1 MKSHTNCS
9 QDRSENCIYSYYYIV
24 NIINTTINHTDKKY
38 ASNKSFFSIAFSRIN
53 KSASIHVVLLNS
65 HRIISLFFS
74 LLALAFIFAFIVYLS
89 VEDNSN
95 NIIIAQEIEQQMEY
109 TRTGAPLTIVPGLVS
124 NILTGVSFL
133 VGTSSFILGLRIQ
146 SISKTIKPNSDDA
159 QTGLPISSQSS
170 SPLATIT
177 KYYEILI
184 LALVFPAIVINI
196 YGILAVAS
204 HLYLEDAPYL
214 VLLFVLFIPIGAILF
229 LVKKLH

>member
-1 MKSHTNCS
+1 M
-9 QDRSENCIYSYYYIV
+9 
-24 NIINTTINHTDKKY
+24 
-38 ASNKSFFSIAFSRIN
+38 
-53 KSASIHVVLLNS
+53 
-65 HRIISLFFS
+65 
-74 LLALAFIFAFIVYLS
+74 LALVFIFAFIVYLS
-89 VEDNSN
+89 VEDNNN
-95 NIIIAQEIEQQMEY
+95 NIIKAQEIEQQMEY
-109 TRTGAPLTIVPGLVS
+109 TRTGAPLTIVPGLTS

-133 VGTSSFILGLRIQ
+133 IGTSSFILGLRIQ

-159 QTGLPISSQSS
+159 QTGPLPISSQSS

-184 LALVFPAIVINI
+184 IALVFPAIVINI

>member
-1 MKSHTNCS
+1 
-9 QDRSENCIYSYYYIV
+9 
-24 NIINTTINHTDKKY
+24 
-38 ASNKSFFSIAFSRIN
+38 
-53 KSASIHVVLLNS
+53 
-65 HRIISLFFS
+65 
-74 LLALAFIFAFIVYLS
+74 LLALVFIFAFIVYLS

-95 NIIIAQEIEQQMEY
+95 NIIKAQEIEQQMEY
-109 TRTGAPLTIVPGLVS
+109 TRTGAPLTIVPCLTS

-133 VGTSSFILGLRIQ
+133 IGTSSFILGLRIQ
-146 SISKTIKPNSDDA
+146 SISKTIKTNSDDV
-159 QTGLPISSQSS
+159 QTALPISSQSS
-170 SPLATIT
+170 SPLTTIT

-204 HLYLEDAPYL
+204 HLYLEDIPYL